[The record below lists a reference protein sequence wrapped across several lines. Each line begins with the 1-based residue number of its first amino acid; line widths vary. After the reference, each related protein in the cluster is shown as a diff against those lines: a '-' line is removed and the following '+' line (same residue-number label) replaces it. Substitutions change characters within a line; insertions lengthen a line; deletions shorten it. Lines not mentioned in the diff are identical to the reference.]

1 MIKKSSLSKI
11 VIISLLSLAAMTT
24 LFPFLW
30 MILTSL
36 KTYEEAIRIPPQIFP
51 DVAQWRNYGIIA
63 DKFPFVT
70 LYLNTFLVVI
80 IVVLGNLAVC
90 AMAAYAFARLH
101 FFGRDILFIMVLGL
115 LMVPGQI
122 FLVPHYQIITSWRL
136 GNTLLALA
144 IPGLFRVFGVFFLRQ
159 AFLTIPKEMDEAALV
174 DGCSYQRI
182 FMQIL
187 MPLISS
193 SLVSL
198 GILTALWTW
207 TDLMWPLIINRS
219 LEKLTLSA
227 GLAFLI
233 GEHTT
238 YYEQVMAGG
247 VISSLPIII
256 IFVFFQRYI
265 IKGIASTGVKG

>member
-1 MIKKSSLSKI
+1 MIKKQNIGRISI
-11 VIISLLSLAAMTT
+11 VSLLSIAAMTT

-36 KTYEEAIRIPPQIFP
+36 KTYEEAIRIPPQFFP
-51 DVAQWRNYGIIA
+51 AVAQWKNYAIIA
-63 DKFPFVT
+63 DKFPFLT
-70 LYLNTFLVVI
+70 LYRNTFIVVALVVA
-80 IVVLGNLAVC
+80 GNLTIC

-101 FFGRDILFIMVLGL
+101 FFGRDILFVMILGL

-159 AFLTIPKEMDEAALV
+159 AFLTIPKEMDEASLV

-182 FMQIL
+182 FLQIL
-187 MPLISS
+187 VPLISA

-219 LEKLTLSA
+219 LDKLTLSA

-247 VISSLPIII
+247 VISSLPIVI

-265 IKGIASTGVKG
+265 IEGIASTGVKG

>member
-1 MIKKSSLSKI
+1 MIRKQNIGKI
-11 VIISLLSLAAMTT
+11 STVSLLSIAALST

-36 KTYEEAIRIPPQIFP
+36 KTYEEAIRIPPQFFP
-51 DVAQWRNYGIIA
+51 AVAQWKNYAIIA
-63 DKFPFVT
+63 DKFPFLT
-70 LYLNTFLVVI
+70 LYRNTF
-80 IVVLGNLAVC
+80 IVVAVVVTGNLTVC

-101 FFGRDILFIMVLGL
+101 FFGRDILFVMILGL

-122 FLVPHYQIITSWRL
+122 FLVPHYQIITSWGL

-159 AFLTIPKEMDEAALV
+159 AFLTSPKEMDEAALV

-182 FMQIL
+182 FLQIL
-187 MPLISS
+187 VPLISA

-247 VISSLPIII
+247 VISSLPIVI

-265 IKGIASTGVKG
+265 IEGIASTGVKG